1 MLESLLT
8 QQQQLLEQLMKALQE
23 EQHILAERD
32 INGINTIAQQ
42 KNMLLEQL
50 NDNDQLIEAHP
61 KRQLLTTDPQLIA
74 KRKQLTKMLSVCQQA
89 NTINGRI
96 IKASSEEVEK
106 LAHQMNQLMQQTS
119 MTYDKAGRQHTAS
132 HHGKS
137 FKA

>member
-8 QQQQLLEQLMKALQE
+8 QQQQLLEKLMQALQE
-23 EQHILAERD
+23 EQQVLAERNID
-32 INGINTIAQQ
+32 GINAIAQQ
-42 KNMLLEQL
+42 KNILLEQL
-50 NDNDQLIEAHP
+50 NENDHLIEAHP
-61 KRQLLTTDPQLIA
+61 KRQLLTSEPQLIA

-106 LAHQMNQLMQQTS
+106 LAHQMNHLMQQTS

-132 HHGKS
+132 RHGKS